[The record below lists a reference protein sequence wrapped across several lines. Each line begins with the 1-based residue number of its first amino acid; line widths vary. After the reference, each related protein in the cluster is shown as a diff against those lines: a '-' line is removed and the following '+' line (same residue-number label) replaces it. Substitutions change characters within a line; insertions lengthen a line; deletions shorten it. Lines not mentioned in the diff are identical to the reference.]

1 MNVRESYSRALE
13 QGTLA
18 ECRILLGGRG
28 RGEVGSCVVWCA
40 FDGFRTTYL
49 GISALH
55 PFTSLIRRSNPTHS
69 IHYKTDLHANHHAM
83 HACMR
88 DVPVVSAQFEIRSLS
103 LFFCPFLYLFR
114 SCKSDRLLP
123 SRCCTCAIDQ
133 QLVLSTEHKRTE
145 IYEKASPGFARVE
158 PESSVSGRS
167 RSAVFRRVTLLAEV
181 CHDPRNVH
189 SF

>member
-55 PFTSLIRRSNPTHS
+55 PFTSLIRRSNPTHN

-83 HACMR
+83 HACEMFPLFPRNLRLDRSLYSSALFSIFSDLAKAIDFSRR
-88 DVPVVSAQFEIRSLS
+88 DVARA
-103 LFFCPFLYLFR
+103 
-114 SCKSDRLLP
+114 RLISNLCYP
-123 SRCCTCAIDQ
+123 QSTNVQKFTKR
-133 QLVLSTEHKRTE
+133 LVLVLRELNLN
-145 IYEKASPGFARVE
+145 
-158 PESSVSGRS
+158 
-167 RSAVFRRVTLLAEV
+167 LL
-181 CHDPRNVH
+181 
-189 SF
+189 